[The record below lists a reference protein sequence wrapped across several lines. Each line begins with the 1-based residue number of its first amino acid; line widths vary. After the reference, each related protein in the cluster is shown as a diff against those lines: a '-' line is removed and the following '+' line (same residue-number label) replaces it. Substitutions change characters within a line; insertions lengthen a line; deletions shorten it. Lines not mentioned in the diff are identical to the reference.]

1 MSHSQ
6 KHARILGKVVAEAKS
21 IPAEQLYSQY
31 QMLFTEALR
40 LKTTIKKNI
49 NVLQHMMG
57 YFKKQLSADEKRE
70 LLESIEQYRNE
81 YIPLIV
87 PLTLLKH
94 YIRKYDQPYLQ
105 DQLYLNPHPLEL
117 KLRNHA

>member
-1 MSHSQ
+1 
-6 KHARILGKVVAEAKS
+6 VAEAKS

-70 LLESIEQYRNE
+70 LLETIEQYRNE

-94 YIRKYDQPYLQ
+94 YIRKYNQPYLQ